1 MLSLR
6 EKFIIIIIIKIL
18 HLYYTTDC
26 KLFGIHIH
34 YVIKQI

>member
-6 EKFIIIIIIKIL
+6 EKFIIIIIKIL